1 MTRFSLRELSER
13 FDLGVH
19 GDAAEQVD
27 GVCTLEPGVPGK
39 LGFLSNPKLR
49 GQLAQTRATAVI
61 VTEKDVVAL
70 NGSGLI
76 ARDPYLAYARI
87 AALFDPDRHFEA
99 GIHPSATV
107 DPTARVAEGCWVGP
121 NAVIEAG
128 AQIGAGSFIGP
139 GCVIA
144 RDVRIGESCRLVAQV
159 YLGPRVSLGARCELH
174 PGSVVGGRGFGNA
187 RGPEGWEAVPQLGSV
202 RVGNDVEIGAN
213 TCIDRGALDD
223 TVIEDGVRL
232 DNLIQIA
239 HNCHI
244 GAHTAIAACTGIA
257 GSARVGR
264 RCMIAGGVG
273 IAGHIEIADDV
284 VILGF
289 AMVTGSVA
297 QKGVYGSG
305 LPLDEA
311 REWRKTVARLRRL
324 ERTEQRLRVLER
336 RVEGG
341 PEGATGTGS
350 QSGEPIND
358 V

>member
-1 MTRFSLRELSER
+1 MTRISLRELAER

-19 GDAAEQVD
+19 GDADAEVD

-49 GQLAQTRATAVI
+49 AQLAQTLATAVI
-61 VTEKDVVAL
+61 VTARDAEAL
-70 NGSGLI
+70 QGNGLI

-87 AALFDPDRHFEA
+87 AALFDPDRAFA
-99 GIHPSATV
+99 PGIHASAVV
-107 DPTARVAEGCWVGP
+107 DPTAQVAPGCWIGP

-128 AQIGAGSFIGP
+128 AQLGAGCYIGP
-139 GCVIA
+139 GCIIG
-144 RDVRIGESCRLVAQV
+144 RDARIGDGCRLVAQV
-159 YLGPRVSLGARCELH
+159 YLGPRVSLGARCQLH

-187 RGPEGWEAVPQLGSV
+187 PGPQGWEEVPQLGSV

-213 TCIDRGALDD
+213 TCIDRGAIDD

-239 HNCHI
+239 HNCRI

-257 GSARVGR
+257 GSTRIGR

-273 IAGHIEIADDV
+273 IAGHIEIADEV

-305 LPLDEA
+305 MPLDDA
-311 REWRKTVARLRRL
+311 RQWRRTVARLNRL
-324 ERTEQRLRVLER
+324 ERTEQRVRALEQC
-336 RVEGG
+336 VGG
-341 PEGATGTGS
+341 VAPGGADAVKQPGDTS
-350 QSGEPIND
+350 ED